1 MSSCIARSLFSL
13 VSAALARGV
22 SRCASRGGAL
32 VSLIAVVTLASVA
45 SAARAD
51 FVYGLNGVGA
61 KGIHLIDTATGG
73 VTLAAATPSLL
84 ASGTA
89 GNALAFDSASNA
101 FYYIR
106 RSGST
111 NFFVRNTGGVES
123 TLGVVPVSGTFYS
136 ATFHN
141 GHYWAIRNGL
151 SNSIVR
157 LTPVGGG
164 FTQAVLPL
172 AFPPNAS
179 FGDIASTAT
188 GLTYASCSSGFLRFD
203 LNALGTPAVNLNPTA
218 GNYQIAFGNTG
229 LFAVQGTNIY
239 SVNTMNGVRTFTAA
253 VSAPGYGFNDLA
265 SIPAPG
271 AAALLGLAGLAGARR
286 RRR

>member
-1 MSSCIARSLFSL
+1 MLPR
-13 VSAALARGV
+13 V
-22 SRCASRGGAL
+22 SRSPASRSSRTRSSPAATLAAAAGIAIAVSCASSRAH
-32 VSLIAVVTLASVA
+32 
-45 SAARAD
+45 AD
-51 FVYGLNGVGA
+51 FVYGLNAVGSKGVYR
-61 KGIHLIDTATGG
+61 IDTATGG
-73 VTLAAATPSLL
+73 VTLVAATPSLT
-84 ASGTA
+84 ASGA
-89 GNALAFDSASNA
+89 GGNGLAFDATSNA
-101 FYYIR
+101 FYYVR

-111 NFFVRNTGGVES
+111 NFFMRNVGGTET
-123 TLGVVPVSGTFYS
+123 TLGAIVAPGVYYSGTFY
-136 ATFHN
+136 N
-141 GHYWAIRNGL
+141 GHYWAIRNGS

-157 LTPVGGG
+157 LTPAGAG
-164 FTQAVLPL
+164 FTQAVVPL
-172 AFPPNAS
+172 AFPLNAD

-271 AAALLGLAGLAGARR
+271 AAALLGVAGVAGARR
-286 RRR
+286 RR